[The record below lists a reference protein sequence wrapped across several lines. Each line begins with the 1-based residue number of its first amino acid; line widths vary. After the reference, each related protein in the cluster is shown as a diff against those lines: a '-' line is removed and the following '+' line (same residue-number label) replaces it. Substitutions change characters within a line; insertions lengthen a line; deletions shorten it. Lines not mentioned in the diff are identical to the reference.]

1 MASEPTPEQIASG
14 EFVRVD
20 GGALREQMVRLFVAL
35 KVSEAHAA
43 IASDILVASDLRGVD
58 THGVVTG
65 LRYLEQIE
73 AGLIDPTVTPRLVR
87 ESAGSAVVSNAG
99 GLGVVGAHM
108 AMRVAIEKARVTGIG
123 HAGVVDGRHIGM
135 VGYYPMMAAAED
147 MIGMAVTN
155 ANRSVRPARGAD
167 PRFGTNPIAF
177 AAPAGEE
184 RPFVLD
190 MATSTV
196 ASGKVRRAHALGLP
210 IPRGWA
216 VDSEGRPLETP
227 PGARDTSWALT
238 PIGESADGEGVNY
251 KGYGLAV
258 MVDIL
263 AGVLAG
269 GGSSADLD
277 YGSNMSWFMAIDI
290 GQMRS
295 IEAFKA
301 DMDRLIR
308 YFAETRPSDPAK
320 PVILPGDPEAD
331 AFEYR
336 SKAGIPLHRDTL
348 VTLRSRAQ
356 AVGMPSLV

>member
-20 GGALREQMVRLFVAL
+20 GAALRAQMAGLFVAL
-35 KVSEAHAA
+35 RVSEEHAA

-58 THGVVTG
+58 THGVLTG
-65 LRYLEQIE
+65 LRYLDQIE
-73 AGLIDPTVTPRLVR
+73 AGLIDPTVTPHVVR

-99 GLGVVGAHM
+99 GLGVVGAHF
-108 AMRVAIEKARVTGIG
+108 AMRIAIEKARANGIG
-123 HAGVVDGRHIGM
+123 HVGVVEGRHIGM
-135 VGYYPMMAAAED
+135 VGYYPMMAAAQD
-147 MIGMAVTN
+147 MIGLAVTN
-155 ANRSVRPARGAD
+155 ANRSVRPARGAG

-196 ASGKVRRAHALGLP
+196 AAGKVRRAHALGLP

-216 VDSEGRPLETP
+216 VDANGQPLETP
-227 PGARDTSWALT
+227 PGGRDTSWALT

-277 YGSNMSWFMAIDI
+277 YGSNMSWFMAVDI
-290 GQMRS
+290 GQMRPV
-295 IEAFKA
+295 EAFKA

-308 YFAETRPSDPAK
+308 YFAGTRPSDPAR
-320 PVILPGDPEAD
+320 PVILAGDPEAD
-331 AFEYR
+331 AFEHR
-336 SKAGIPLHRDTL
+336 SKAGLPLHRDTL
-348 VTLRSRAQ
+348 ATLRSRARTL
-356 AVGMPSLV
+356 GTPSLV

>member
-1 MASEPTPEQIASG
+1 M
-14 EFVRVD
+14 D
-20 GGALREQMVRLFVAL
+20 GAALREQMVRLFVAL

-73 AGLIDPTVTPRLVR
+73 SGLIDPGVAPRLVR

-99 GLGVVGAHM
+99 GLGVVGAHF
-108 AMRVAIEKARVTGIG
+108 AMQTAIEKARATGIG
-123 HAGVVDGRHIGM
+123 HVGVIEGRHIGM
-135 VGYYPMMAAAED
+135 VGYYPMMAAGQD

-216 VDSEGRPLETP
+216 VDANGQPLETP
-227 PGARDTSWALT
+227 PGNRDTSWALT

-269 GGSSADLD
+269 GGSSVDLD
-277 YGSNMSWFMAIDI
+277 YGSNMSWFKGHAVAAVAATDPHIAEDALDLIDVEYEVLPPILTIDQAISP
-290 GQMRS
+290 R
-295 IEAFKA
+295 A
-301 DMDRLIR
+301 DHDV
-308 YFAETRPSDPAK
+308 P
-320 PVILPGDPEAD
+320 
-331 AFEYR
+331 YR
-336 SKAGIPLHRDTL
+336 GL
-348 VTLRSRAQ
+348 
-356 AVGMPSLV
+356 

>member
-1 MASEPTPEQIASG
+1 MASEPTAEQIASG

-20 GGALREQMVRLFVAL
+20 GRALREQLERLFVSL
-35 KVSEAHAA
+35 RVSREHAE

-65 LRYLEQIE
+65 LRYLDQIE
-73 AGLIDPTVTPRLVR
+73 AGLIDPTVAPRVVR
-87 ESAGSAVVSNAG
+87 ESAGSAVISNEG
-99 GLGVVGAHM
+99 GLGVVGAHF
-108 AMRVAIEKARVTGIG
+108 AMRTAIEKACATGIG
-123 HAGVVDGRHIGM
+123 QAGVVEGRHIGM

-216 VDSEGRPLETP
+216 VDAHGQPLETP

-269 GGSSADLD
+269 GGSSVDLD
-277 YGSNMSWFMAIDI
+277 YGSNMAWFMAIDI
-290 GQMRS
+290 RQMRP
-295 IEAFKA
+295 IDEFKA

-308 YFAETRPSDPAK
+308 YFAATRPSDPSR

-331 AFEYR
+331 AFEFR
-336 SKAGIPLHRDTL
+336 SRAGIPLHRDTL
-348 VTLRSRAQ
+348 ATLRTRAQ
-356 AVGMPSLV
+356 SLGTPLV

>member
-1 MASEPTPEQIASG
+1 MASEPTPAQIASG

-20 GGALREQMVRLFVAL
+20 GTALREQMARLFVAL
-35 KVSEAHAA
+35 NVSEGHAA

-73 AGLIDPTVTPRLVR
+73 SGLIDPTVTPRRVR
-87 ESAGSAVVSNAG
+87 EAAGSAVVSNAG
-99 GLGVVGAHM
+99 GLGGVGAHM
-108 AMRVAIEKARVTGIG
+108 AMRVAIEKARANGIG
-123 HAGVVDGRHIGM
+123 HVGVVDGRHIGM
-135 VGYYPMMAAAED
+135 VGYYPMMAAAQD

-155 ANRSVRPARGAD
+155 ANRSVRPARGVD

-216 VDSEGRPLETP
+216 VDANGQPLETP

-238 PIGESADGEGVNY
+238 PVGESADGEGVNY

-290 GQMRS
+290 GQMRP
-295 IEAFKA
+295 IAAFKA

-308 YFAETRPSDPAK
+308 YFAETRPSDPTR
-320 PVILPGDPEAD
+320 PVILAGDPEAD
-331 AFEYR
+331 AFEFR
-336 SKAGIPLHRDTL
+336 SKVGVPLHRDTL
-348 VTLRSRAQ
+348 ATLRSRAQ
-356 AVGMPSLV
+356 TLGTPSLV

>member
-1 MASEPTPEQIASG
+1 MATEPTVEQIVSG
-14 EFVRVD
+14 EFVRVE
-20 GGALREQMVRLFVAL
+20 GTALREQMARIFVAL
-35 KVSEAHAA
+35 RVSEDHAA
-43 IASDILVASDLRGVD
+43 TTADILLASDLRGVD

-65 LRYLEQIE
+65 LRYMEQIE
-73 AGLIDPTVTPRLVR
+73 AGLIDPTVIPHVVR
-87 ESAGSAVVSNAG
+87 ESLGSAVVSNEG
-99 GLGVVGAHM
+99 GLGVVGAHL
-108 AMRVAIEKARVTGIG
+108 AMRTAIEKARVTGIG
-123 HAGVVDGRHIGM
+123 QAGIVDGRHIGM
-135 VGYYPMMAAAED
+135 VGYYPLMAAGQD

-216 VDSEGRPLETP
+216 VDGNGQPLETP

-269 GGSSADLD
+269 GGSSVDLD
-277 YGSNMSWFMAIDI
+277 YGSNMAWFMAIDI
-290 GQMRS
+290 GKMRP
-295 IEAFKA
+295 IEGFKA

-308 YFAETRPSDPAK
+308 YFAETRPSDPSR

-336 SKAGIPLHRDTL
+336 SKVGVPLHRDTL
-348 VTLRSRAQ
+348 ATLRTRAQ
-356 AVGMPSLV
+356 TLGTPLLV

>member
-1 MASEPTPEQIASG
+1 MAGEPTPDQIASG

-20 GGALREQMVRLFVAL
+20 GAALREQMARLFVAL
-35 KVSEAHAA
+35 RVSEEHAA

-58 THGVVTG
+58 THGVVAG
-65 LRYLEQIE
+65 LRYLDQIE
-73 AGLIDPTVTPRLVR
+73 SGLIDATVTPRLVR

-99 GLGVVGAHM
+99 GLGVVGAHL
-108 AMRVAIEKARVTGIG
+108 AMRTAIEKARVNGIG
-123 HAGVVDGRHIGM
+123 HAGVVEGRHIGM
-135 VGYYPMMAAAED
+135 VGYYPMMAAAQD

-177 AAPAGEE
+177 AAPAGTE

-196 ASGKVRRAHALGLP
+196 AAGKVRRAHALGLP

-216 VDSEGRPLETP
+216 VDAAGRPLETP
-227 PGARDTSWALT
+227 PGGRDTSWALT
-238 PIGESADGEGVNY
+238 PLGESSDGEGVNY
-251 KGYGLAV
+251 KGYGLAM

-290 GQMRS
+290 SQMRPVQ
-295 IEAFKA
+295 AFKA
-301 DMDRLIR
+301 DMDLLIR
-308 YFAETRPSDPAK
+308 YLAETRPSDPAR
-320 PVILPGDPEAD
+320 PVVVAGDPEAD

-336 SKAGIPLHRDTL
+336 SRAGIPLHRDTL
-348 VTLRSRAQ
+348 ATFRLRARTL
-356 AVGMPSLV
+356 GTPSLV